1 MGGAWKEEMGRM
13 KFLVAYDTSPTARRA
28 LDHTL
33 GLMRPD
39 RDSLVVLMIADEPP
53 ELLLSEQTVQ
63 QVTAAR
69 LHDVQRIMNA
79 LSQKL
84 EEMQITHLTI
94 AAHASDTAREILD
107 TVEASQADML
117 VVGSRGMGTMHGY
130 TMSRHPKP
138 APTLTQLGRTS
149 AS

>member
-1 MGGAWKEEMGRM
+1 MG
-13 KFLVAYDTSPTARRA
+13 VAYDTSPTARRA

-33 GLMRPD
+33 RLMRPD

-117 VVGSRGMGTMHGY
+117 VVGSRGMGTMHGILIGSVSQRCI
-130 TMSRHPKP
+130 TECQVPVLVVH
-138 APTLTQLGRTS
+138 AVE
-149 AS
+149 